1 MSDQPL
7 ENAMLA
13 SLETVR
19 RLDHDRFLSTLLA
32 PADKRARLVAL
43 YTFNAEIARV
53 REMVSEPMLGQIRLQ
68 WWRETI
74 ESIANGEA
82 RGHEAAEALLAAFG
96 PDGIDT
102 AGLISLID
110 ARERD
115 LDDEAFETMSDLIT
129 YCEATSSNLMV
140 AAAKGLSPVKAE
152 QAAEILKPAGIAFA
166 LTGLLRALPIH
177 ASQGRLYLPLE
188 LMRKHDVD
196 PHQIF
201 AGEMSE
207 GLRAIINEIAD
218 AAKKHLAVSRSGKTH
233 PAKEVLPTL
242 WPASLSDLYL
252 KQITAPSFNPF
263 TDSTELPA
271 FRRQLRLL
279 GRKLT
284 GRF

>member
-1 MSDQPL
+1 MSDQQL

-19 RLDHDRFLSTLLA
+19 RLDHDRFLTTLLA

-43 YTFNAEIARV
+43 YAFNAEIARV

-82 RGHEAAEALLAAFG
+82 RGHEAAEALLATFG

-115 LDDEAFETMSDLIT
+115 LEDEPFETMADLT
-129 YCEATSSNLMV
+129 AYCEATSSNLMA
-140 AAAKGLSPVKAE
+140 AAAKGLSPAKAD
-152 QAAEILKPAGIAFA
+152 QAPEILKPAGIAFA
-166 LTGLLRALPIH
+166 LTGLLRALPMH

-188 LMRKHDVD
+188 LLRKHDVD

-207 GLRAIINEIAD
+207 GLRAIINEIAEE
-218 AAKKHLAVSRSGKTH
+218 AKKHLTASRSGKAR
-233 PAKEVLPTL
+233 PAKEILPAL
-242 WPASLSDLYL
+242 WPASLCDLYL

-263 TDSTELPA
+263 TDSTELPD

>member
-43 YTFNAEIARV
+43 YAFNAEIARV

-263 TDSTELPA
+263 TDSTEIPA

>member
-19 RLDHDRFLSTLLA
+19 RLDHDRFLTTLLA
-32 PADKRARLVAL
+32 PAEQRAKLVAL
-43 YTFNAEIARV
+43 YAFNAEIARV

-74 ESIANGEA
+74 EAFANGET
-82 RGHEAAEALLAAFG
+82 RGHEAAEALLSAFG
-96 PDGIDT
+96 SEEIDSED
-102 AGLISLID
+102 LIRLID

-115 LDDEAFETMSDLIT
+115 LEDEPFETMADLIA
-129 YCEATSSNLMV
+129 YCEATSSNLMA
-140 AAAKGLSPVKAE
+140 AAAKGLSPAKAD
-152 QAAEILKPAGIAFA
+152 QATEILKSAGIAFA
-166 LTGLLRALPIH
+166 LTGLLRALPMH
-177 ASQGRLYLPLE
+177 ASQGRIYLPLE
-188 LMRKHDVD
+188 LLRKHDVN

-201 AGEMSE
+201 AGKMSE
-207 GLRAIINEIAD
+207 DLRVIINEIAD
-218 AAKKHLAVSRSGKTH
+218 EAKKHLVASRSAARAPKEIL
-233 PAKEVLPTL
+233 PAL

-252 KQITAPSFNPF
+252 KQITAPAFNPF
-263 TDSTELPA
+263 TDPTELSA

-279 GRKLT
+279 GLKLT

>member
-19 RLDHDRFLSTLLA
+19 RLDHDRFLTTLLA
-32 PADKRARLVAL
+32 PANQRAKLVAL
-43 YTFNAEIARV
+43 YAFNAEIARV

-74 ESIANGEA
+74 ESVAKGEA

-96 PDGIDT
+96 AEEIDT

-115 LDDEAFETMSDLIT
+115 LEDEPFETMADLIA
-129 YCEATSSNLMV
+129 YCEATSSNLMA
-140 AAAKGLSPVKAE
+140 AAAKGLSPAKAD
-152 QAAEILKPAGIAFA
+152 QATEILKSAGIAFA
-166 LTGLLRALPIH
+166 LTGLLRALPMH
-177 ASQGRLYLPLE
+177 ASQGRIYLPLE
-188 LMRKHDVD
+188 LLRKHDVN

-201 AGEMSE
+201 AGKMSE
-207 GLRAIINEIAD
+207 DLRVIINEIAD
-218 AAKKHLAVSRSGKTH
+218 EAKKHLVASRSAARAPKEIL
-233 PAKEVLPTL
+233 PAL

-252 KQITAPSFNPF
+252 KQITAPAFNPF
-263 TDSTELPA
+263 TDPTELSA

>member
-19 RLDHDRFLSTLLA
+19 RLDHDRFLTTLLA
-32 PADKRARLVAL
+32 PADQRAKLVAL
-43 YTFNAEIARV
+43 YAFNAEIARV

-96 PDGIDT
+96 ADSIDSES
-102 AGLISLID
+102 LISLID

-115 LDDEAFETMSDLIT
+115 LGDEPFETMADLIG
-129 YCEATSSNLMV
+129 YCEATSSNLMTT
-140 AAAKGLSPVKAE
+140 AAKGLSPAKAD
-152 QAAEILKPAGIAFA
+152 QAAEILKPAGIGFA
-166 LTGLLRALPIH
+166 LTGLLRALPMH

-188 LMRKHDVD
+188 LLQKHDVD

-207 GLRAIINEIAD
+207 GLHAIVNEIAD
-218 AAKKHLAVSRSGKTH
+218 AAKKHLAASRNATRPPKEIL
-233 PAKEVLPTL
+233 PAL
-242 WPASLSDLYL
+242 WPASLCDLYL
-252 KQITAPSFNPF
+252 KKISAPAFNPF
-263 TDSTELPA
+263 KDPTELSA

-279 GRKLT
+279 GRKLI